1 MKNFRIIPRLDIKNG
16 LLVKGINLEGLRVL
30 GNPFDFAKKY
40 YLDGADE
47 ICYIDIV
54 SSLYG
59 TKNLSKFIKKT
70 AESNF
75 IPLTVGGGIKS
86 LADIDEILLSGAD
99 KICLNSALIKN
110 IKLLEFAS
118 KKFGTS
124 TITAIVEITKIDDKL
139 FITSNNG
146 REIHY
151 IDPLDWIKKLQDQG
165 AGEIIITSVIDE
177 GLNKGFSLKILYSL
191 SKILKIPF
199 LLHGGLGNKEYIYD
213 IAINSSASGVLI
225 SSLFHYNYLYCSS
238 FNNIKNKTGNFDY
251 ISNTKKLFNKK
262 NIFLEIKNFLKKKKI
277 NVRL

>member
-59 TKNLSKFIKKT
+59 TKNLSQFIKKT

-75 IPLTVGGGIKS
+75 IPLSVGGGIKS
-86 LADIDEILLSGAD
+86 LNDIDEILLNGAD

-110 IKLLEFAS
+110 IKLLELAS
-118 KKFGTS
+118 KKFGAS

-151 IDPLDWIKKLQDQG
+151 INPLDWIRKLQDQG
-165 AGEIIITSVIDE
+165 AGEIIITSVMDE
-177 GLNKGFSLKILYSL
+177 GLNKGFNLKILYSL

-199 LLHGGLGNKEYIYD
+199 LLHGGLGNKEHICD

-225 SSLFHYNYLYCSS
+225 SSLFHYNYLYCS
-238 FNNIKNKTGNFDY
+238 NLNLKNKTGNFDY
-251 ISNTKKLFNKK
+251 ILSTNKLFNKK
-262 NIFLEIKNFLKKKKI
+262 NFILEIKNFLKKKKI

>member
-30 GNPFDFAKKY
+30 GNSFDFAKKY

-47 ICYIDIV
+47 ICYVDIV

-59 TKNLSKFIKKT
+59 TKNSSKFIKKT

-75 IPLTVGGGIKS
+75 IPLMVGGGIKN
-86 LADIDEILLSGAD
+86 LIDINEILSNGAD
-99 KICLNSALIKN
+99 KVCLNSALINN
-110 IKLLEFAS
+110 IQLLKLAS
-118 KKFGTS
+118 KKFGSS
-124 TITAIVEITKIDDKL
+124 TIAAIVEITKIDDRL

-146 REIHY
+146 RELHY
-151 IDPLDWIKKLQDQG
+151 INPFDWIRKLQDQG
-165 AGEIIITSVIDE
+165 AGEIIITSVLDD
-177 GLNKGFSLKILYSL
+177 GLNEGFSPKILDNL

-199 LLHGGLGNKEYIYD
+199 LIHGGLGNKNHIYD

-225 SSLFHYNYLYCSS
+225 SSLFHYNYLYSS
-238 FNNIKNKTGNFDY
+238 NFNFKNKIGNFDF
-251 ISNTKKLFNKK
+251 ISNTNRLVNKK
-262 NIFLEIKNFLKKKKI
+262 NLFLEIKNFLKKKKI